1 MVHEAG
7 GCRWHEHLLEGAEGK
22 GEGKRIG
29 SDCHK
34 WRLETPDGQWSEV
47 DSTARVFGLFS
58 GPALRVV
65 RSCAAPYGT
74 VDYQE
79 DARDVREAAVEAV
92 QESRRQG
99 WEGRGW
105 RVGAAEVA
113 RRFKLMQFP
122 PEGPEAEPEADSE
135 PEAEPE
141 EEEGSREPASK
152 RRRVQAAEEQ
162 AAADQAA
169 VRRTFPEGIPGPY

>member
-58 GPALRVV
+58 GPALRAV
-65 RSCAAPYGT
+65 RSCTAPYGT

-79 DARDVREAAVEAV
+79 ESRDVREAAVEAV
-92 QESRRQG
+92 QESRREG

-105 RVGAAEVA
+105 RVGGGHRMPRSAGVRVRGEG
-113 RRFKLMQFP
+113 LGQLP
-122 PEGPEAEPEADSE
+122 PAFTRDVLFAFQDE
-135 PEAEPE
+135 
-141 EEEGSREPASK
+141 SRYYYKTWTNAS
-152 RRRVQAAEEQ
+152 RRRAGATR
-162 AAADQAA
+162 APANHK
-169 VRRTFPEGIPGPY
+169 RLLLLRCRSSP